1 MAIPNSTLN
10 PVAVAFANGSLTL
23 IRGDLIHDRG
33 AKQRIVFSSDEPITN
48 LSFSGGPSGTH
59 YALHNY
65 HTEGE
70 TRLWISTTTRLLCM
84 HIDGS
89 SGIMGARLGIGGG
102 AVGGSQNDVRVVD
115 SQGGVGVGC
124 MIGIPAQGATN
135 ISMGEVAVVRDD
147 AIYFY
152 SSTGGKGG
160 CYAYEGAKSG
170 VYIYKNY
177 VTVVSP
183 PQSTP
188 SSGTAAAIGGALKKI
203 VGGAIG
209 ANRGEV
215 VDWDVTRFTIIDTEG
230 KYLAAQEV
238 VVGSGGAGGVRG
250 VFELDGFLWVLGLD
264 GKVNIPPNS
273 HETLTNYKAALALS
287 REGPDCKTQPALCSQ
302 FISSRNFASFQVTID

>member
-1 MAIPNSTLN
+1 MAIPDSTLN

-48 LSFSGGPSGTH
+48 LSFSGGPSGPH
-59 YALHNY
+59 HAHHLH
-65 HTEGE
+65 HIEGE

-115 SQGGVGVGC
+115 AQGGVGVGC
-124 MIGIPAQGATN
+124 MVGIPAGEASN
-135 ISMGEVAVVRDD
+135 LSMGEVVVVRDD

-177 VTVVSP
+177 VTLVSP

-188 SSGTAAAIGGALKKI
+188 SSGGGTTSLGSTLKKI

-209 ANRGEV
+209 ASRAEV
-215 VDWDVTRFTIIDTEG
+215 TEWDVTRFTIIDTEG
-230 KYLAAQEV
+230 KYIAAQEI

-250 VFELDGFLWVLGLD
+250 VFELGGFLWVLGID
-264 GKVNIPPNS
+264 GKVNIIYILRRS
-273 HETLTNYKAALALS
+273 LLIGA
-287 REGPDCKTQPALCSQ
+287 
-302 FISSRNFASFQVTID
+302 

>member
-48 LSFSGGPSGTH
+48 LSFSGGPSGSH
-59 YALHNY
+59 AFHNN
-65 HTEGE
+65 HTEEE

-115 SQGGVGVGC
+115 AQGGVGVGC
-124 MIGIPAQGATN
+124 MIGIPAKEATS
-135 ISMGEVAVVRDD
+135 ISMGEVVVVRDD

-177 VTVVSP
+177 VTLVSP

-188 SSGTAAAIGGALKKI
+188 SSGTGTSIGGALKKM
-203 VGGAIG
+203 VGGGIG

-215 VDWDVTRFTIIDTEG
+215 VDWDVTRFTIVDTEG

-250 VFELDGFLWVLGLD
+250 VFELGDFLWVLGLD
-264 GKVNIPPNS
+264 GKVI
-273 HETLTNYKAALALS
+273 S
-287 REGPDCKTQPALCSQ
+287 RRACKK
-302 FISSRNFASFQVTID
+302 SSLMMG